1 MKRLC
6 RFLYLLPAERGILIK
21 AVLLLWAVR
30 LGLWVLP
37 FRVVERLA
45 DWAGHTPAPL
55 RGSGSSSLDRTAWAV
70 AAASRYVPHATCLV
84 QALAA
89 RVLLK
94 RAGLPS
100 SLHIGVARSNEGQ
113 LQAHAWVE
121 SQDRIVIGQSDVRRY
136 TPLLALERSYTKE
149 PEAQSP

>member
-1 MKRLC
+1 MKQLC
-6 RFLYLLPAERGILIK
+6 KFLYLSPAERGILIR

-37 FRVVERLA
+37 FQVLRRLA

-55 RGSGSSSLDRTAWAV
+55 HGSGSSSLDQTVWAV
-70 AAASRYVPHATCLV
+70 AAASRYVPHATCLA

-89 RVLLK
+89 RVLLERK
-94 RAGLPS
+94 GLPS
-100 SLHIGVARSNEGQ
+100 SLHIGVARSKEGQ

-121 SQDRIVIGQSDVRRY
+121 SQDRIVIGRSEVGRY
-136 TPLLALERSYTKE
+136 TPIYTKE